1 MSSMKY
7 IIVSVVQLRDL
18 LFSVY
23 NRKMATISR
32 STSSRR
38 SQRSS
43 GRTERNDHDMDFLNG
58 FESAESAEQIQV
70 PALSERSSSTGLSDE
85 ESDYDDDYIESLR
98 KQRIK
103 RGRFYTVRYPRVYHL
118 STSLTT
124 KRLF

>member
-1 MSSMKY
+1 MKY

-23 NRKMATISR
+23 NRKMATISS
-32 STSSRR
+32 STSRGR

-43 GRTERNDHDMDFLNG
+43 GRTERNDHDMDFPNG
-58 FESAESAEQIQV
+58 FESGESAESAEQIQV
-70 PALSERSSSTGLSDE
+70 LAPSERSSSTGLSDE

-118 STSLTT
+118 STSLTK